1 MLLFSPIYFTVV
13 KAILLH
19 DPHHCHE
26 ELLVLQKELMAK
38 ICEST
43 DFVTSPSL
51 MFFFFL
57 FINQILVCIYKYFEK
72 KKEDAGSVHN
82 FLVFFSHEETKKQ
95 LAWFFGGLEFEIHIA
110 FFRILEGEQEDGS
123 RSGAEMKQHCD
134 MNETEEYPILEII
147 SFLFFSRF
155 FFSIRK
161 MFHSLVFWLT
171 RYTRA
176 RLHHCFLFFK
186 INCNRNDFSSF

>member
-82 FLVFFSHEETKKQ
+82 FLVFFLTKKQ
-95 LAWFFGGLEFEIHIA
+95 KNNFL
-110 FFRILEGEQEDGS
+110 GELRGFLVNWNLKYTLPFSGFWKGS
-123 RSGAEMKQHCD
+123 RRMGVGQELK
-134 MNETEEYPILEII
+134 
-147 SFLFFSRF
+147 
-155 FFSIRK
+155 
-161 MFHSLVFWLT
+161 
-171 RYTRA
+171 
-176 RLHHCFLFFK
+176 
-186 INCNRNDFSSF
+186 